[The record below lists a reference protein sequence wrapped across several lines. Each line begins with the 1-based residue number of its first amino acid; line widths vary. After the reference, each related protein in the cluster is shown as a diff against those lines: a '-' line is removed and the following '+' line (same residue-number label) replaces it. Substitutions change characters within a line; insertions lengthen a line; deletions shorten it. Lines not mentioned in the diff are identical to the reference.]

1 MKMRMIEVAVGL
13 FIIAAAFAL
22 IVLAFKV
29 SGLSIDTSKQGYN
42 VTADFTNI
50 GDLKIRAPVTVAG
63 VRVGQVTDIRL
74 DNKSYRAV
82 ITIRF
87 VGNQNNIP
95 TDSSASIV
103 TAGLLGANYSSI
115 TPGFDEQYLK
125 EGDQIQ
131 DTHPALQLET
141 MIGQLLFNVKKEGG
155 NGS

>member
-1 MKMRMIEVAVGL
+1 MKMRMIEVTVGL

-22 IVLAFKV
+22 MVLAFKV
-29 SGLSIDTSKQGYN
+29 SGLTIDANKQGYN

-74 DNKSYRAV
+74 DNKSYKAV
-82 ITIRF
+82 VTIRF
-87 VGNQNNIP
+87 VGNKNNIP

-103 TAGLLGANYSSI
+103 TAGLLGANYISI